1 MTRHPIQLLAIL
13 ALVIVGACSSG
24 AAPSPSPVG
33 LDGHTYLSTKIAGA
47 VLVPDTRVRLVF
59 AGGNLSASGGCNT
72 MSGTY
77 AIVGDR
83 LTTNQMSMTEMACE
97 DPRMAQDDW
106 LAGFL
111 GNVTYALAGDTLTLT
126 SGDITLT
133 LLDSEVATPDKPIEG
148 TRWILEG
155 IIAGDT
161 VSSVPNGVTASIRIM
176 AGQVEVEAGCNT
188 GGGSVQVTTDA
199 LIFGGIGL
207 TKRGCEA
214 GPAAVESAV
223 IAVLSGAVA
232 YSINADVLNINAAN
246 AGLIFR
252 AAPTR

>member
-13 ALVIVGACSSG
+13 AIVIVSACSSG

-33 LDGHTYLSTKIAGA
+33 LDGKTYLSTKIAGA
-47 VLVPDTRVRLVF
+47 DLVAGTRVRLAF
-59 AGGNLSASGGCNT
+59 AGGMLSASGGCNT

-77 AIVGDR
+77 SIDGDR
-83 LTTNQMSMTEMACE
+83 LATNQMSMTQMGCD

-111 GNVTYALAGDTLTLT
+111 GNVTFTLAGDTLTLT
-126 SGDITLT
+126 SGAVTLT
-133 LLDSEVATPDKPIEG
+133 LLDSEVATQDQPIEG
-148 TRWILEG
+148 TRWVLDG
-155 IIAGDT
+155 IVSGDA
-161 VSSVPNGVTASIRIM
+161 VSSVPNGVAASIRIVG
-176 AGQVEVEAGCNT
+176 GQVQVEAGCNT
-188 GGGSVQVTTDA
+188 GGGSVEVTADT
-199 LIFGGIGL
+199 LTFGGIGL

-223 IAVLSGAVA
+223 IAVLSGDVA
-232 YSINADVLNINAAN
+232 YSIDADVLNIDAAN

-252 AAPTR
+252 AAP